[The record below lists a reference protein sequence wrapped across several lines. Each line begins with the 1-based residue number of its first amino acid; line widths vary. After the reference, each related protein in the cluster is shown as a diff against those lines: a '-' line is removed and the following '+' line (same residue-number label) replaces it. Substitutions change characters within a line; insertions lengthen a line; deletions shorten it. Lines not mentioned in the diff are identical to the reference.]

1 MKRIMTLFAICLM
14 ALNTQAQ
21 LNLTYISDLTY
32 TESLND
38 VWGYEAPD
46 GTEYALVGAAN
57 GTSIVSL
64 EDPADPV
71 EVAYIAG
78 DNSTWRDIKT
88 WGQFAFVTTDSG
100 NDGLTVI
107 DLSDLP
113 NSATSTNITSI
124 AGLGTL
130 NTCHNIYID
139 EFGYAYLAGC
149 NLNNGGML
157 IFDCFTDP
165 GNPAFVVA
173 APNQYSHDVYVLA
186 NQMYSSEI
194 NIGVFTIYDVSDKN
208 NIVTLGSQTTPFA
221 FTHNTWLSKD
231 STVLFTTDETANA
244 PVGAYDI
251 TDPTDIQFLDS
262 YAPFETLGDGVIPHN
277 VHVWEDWLIVSY
289 YTDGCIIIDASHPD
303 NLVEVG
309 NFDTYIPP
317 STGFQGVWGA
327 YPYLS
332 SGLVLCTDIGNGLYV
347 LEPNYVYACYLEG
360 NVTDASDGSD
370 ISAATITL
378 ETTTTFANTD
388 ATGEYK
394 TGIAT
399 SGSYDVTA
407 SRPGY
412 ISQTLTLNLEN
423 GVTTIA
429 DFQLEQ
435 LPSFSL
441 SGQVVE
447 AGTGTPIADAILNIA
462 DDNEFFV
469 YDVVSDADGNFT
481 IPTFFE
487 GAYNVAAGKWGF
499 KTNLSEGFTIDMSN
513 PTLTI
518 ELDKGYED
526 IFSVDLG
533 WSVTGQNFTGEWER
547 GVSIAQFVGG
557 GFSITPIEDLPND
570 NGNACYVT
578 QNGEDLFSNV
588 LISGNTILTSPIFDI
603 STYNEPRMSFYQWFI
618 SVDASVQGYPPP
630 SNDKFIV
637 TINNGTETVTISEDL
652 FDGDFYNIDWFS
664 SGDIN
669 ISDFITPTD
678 NMTVS
683 FEASAELGYD
693 IITEA
698 GLDFFQV
705 WDADP
710 TPVSVDDLS
719 TDNIK
724 IKAFPNPT
732 ADAFTLSYDLGN
744 VTDEATAT
752 VVNVIGQTVKTIA
765 LDNTSNNVRFGNE
778 LNPGIYLVQIKAG
791 SWESKTI
798 RLVKQ

>member
-447 AGTGTPIADAILNIA
+447 AGTGTPIADAIINIA

-570 NGNACYVT
+570 DGNACYVT